1 MQKKFAFIGKDGY
14 IICYETI
21 SNQWSESS
29 SARSTE
35 DRSVRH
41 PHIGGDRI
49 ASSRG
54 GGGPAGGGGI
64 LSEQQRRGAGRPDR
78 GDALQRDRWN
88 RHQSGGLHAHQCG
101 RPRCAGSGE
110 ASGDR
115 SSYKQYSH
123 AGRVPEPFHHG
134 SGLRGTSRGAGC
146 GRIRMGVPRTGPPYR
161 MQQRESALSAAGRE
175 YVRAIGWIRKREAE
189 KR

>member
-54 GGGPAGGGGI
+54 GGGTAGGGGI

-88 RHQSGGLHAHQCG
+88 RHQSGGLHPHQRG
-101 RPRCAGSGE
+101 PAGRREGRGHPHGMAPAPAVDHRPRQAV
-110 ASGDR
+110 
-115 SSYKQYSH
+115 Q
-123 AGRVPEPFHHG
+123 
-134 SGLRGTSRGAGC
+134 
-146 GRIRMGVPRTGPPYR
+146 GPPHG
-161 MQQRESALSAAGRE
+161 AASTTWKPAAFFSRLATARPSPRSPGHW
-175 YVRAIGWIRKREAE
+175 A
-189 KR
+189 